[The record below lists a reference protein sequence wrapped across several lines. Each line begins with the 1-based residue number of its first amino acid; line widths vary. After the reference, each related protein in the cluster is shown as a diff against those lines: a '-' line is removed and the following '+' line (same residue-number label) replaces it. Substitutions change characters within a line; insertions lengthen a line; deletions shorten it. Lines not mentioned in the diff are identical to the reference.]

1 MFDKV
6 LDMVKTKN
14 LVVPGMIFFHLEELG
29 ITYDELYVIIY
40 ILNLSNKEFDMVTM
54 SSELNM
60 KPKELLR
67 IVNELTEKNYVKL
80 DLIKDDNGVSEHFN
94 LDGLYNKMAF
104 SIIGKEEIK
113 EEPKEENNTLFD
125 KFEKEFKRPL
135 TPKEFQIINAWKEV
149 GYSEEIIVLALKEAT
164 YNGAYSVAYIDKVL
178 SAWDNKGIKTAQDV
192 ERNRQEFNKKKED
205 IQELDEEYDWL
216 NE

>member
-29 ITYDELYVIIY
+29 LKYDELYVIIY

-80 DLIKDDNGVSEHFN
+80 DLVKKESNLCEYFN
-94 LDGLYNKMAF
+94 LDGLYNKLAF
-104 SIIGKEEIK
+104 NIIGKEEKEEIK
-113 EEPKEENNTLFD
+113 EPTNTLFD
-125 KFEKEFKRPL
+125 EFEKEFKRPL

-149 GYSEEIIVLALKEAT
+149 GYTEELIILALHEAT

-178 SAWDNKGIKTAQDV
+178 SAWDNKGIKNAQDV
-192 ERNRQEFNKKKED
+192 ERNRQEFNKKKEE
-205 IQELDEEYDWL
+205 IEEIDEEYDWL

>member
-29 ITYDELYVIIY
+29 LKYDELYVIIY

-80 DLIKDDNGVSEHFN
+80 DLVKKENNVCEHFN
-94 LDGLYNKMAF
+94 LDGLYNKLAF
-104 SIIGKEEIK
+104 NIIGKEEK
-113 EEPKEENNTLFD
+113 EEIQEPTNTLFD
-125 KFEKEFKRPL
+125 EFEKEFKRPL

-149 GYSEEIIVLALKEAT
+149 GYTEELIILALHEAT

-178 SAWDNKGIKTAQDV
+178 SAWDNKGIKNAQDV
-192 ERNRQEFNKKKED
+192 ERNRQEFNKKKEE
-205 IQELDEEYDWL
+205 IEEIDEEYDWL

>member
-29 ITYDELYVIIY
+29 LKYDELYVIIY

-80 DLIKDDNGVSEHFN
+80 DLVKKESNVCEHFN
-94 LDGLYNKMAF
+94 LDGLYNKLAF
-104 SIIGKEEIK
+104 NIIGKEEKEEIK
-113 EEPKEENNTLFD
+113 EPTNTLFD
-125 KFEKEFKRPL
+125 EFEKEFTRPL
-135 TPKEFQIINAWKEV
+135 TPKEFQIITNKLFTV
-149 GYSEEIIVLALKEAT
+149 TTNSLDMYDQLLIYDKSLSFTVNLFIFSTAT
-164 YNGAYSVAYIDKVL
+164 S
-178 SAWDNKGIKTAQDV
+178 
-192 ERNRQEFNKKKED
+192 
-205 IQELDEEYDWL
+205 
-216 NE
+216 

>member
-14 LVVPGMIFFHLEELG
+14 LVIPGMLFFHLEELG
-29 ITYDELYVIIY
+29 LKYDELYVIIY
-40 ILNLSNKEFDMVTM
+40 ILNLTNKEFDMVTM

-80 DLIKDDNGVSEHFN
+80 DLVKKENNVCEHFN
-94 LDGLYNKMAF
+94 LDGLYNKLAF
-104 SIIGKEEIK
+104 NIIGKEEK
-113 EEPKEENNTLFD
+113 EEIQEPTNTLFD
-125 KFEKEFKRPL
+125 EFEKEFKRPL

-149 GYSEEIIVLALKEAT
+149 GYTEELIILALHEAT

-178 SAWDNKGIKTAQDV
+178 STWDNKGIKTAKDV
-192 ERNRQEFNKKKED
+192 EKNRQEFNKKKEE
-205 IQELDEEYDWL
+205 IEEIDEEYDWL

>member
-14 LVVPGMIFFHLEELG
+14 LVIPGMIFFHLEELG
-29 ITYDELYVIIY
+29 LKYDELYVIIY
-40 ILNLSNKEFDMVTM
+40 ILNLTNKEFDMVTM

-80 DLIKDDNGVSEHFN
+80 DLVKKENNVCEHFN
-94 LDGLYNKMAF
+94 LDGLYNKLAF
-104 SIIGKEEIK
+104 NIIGKEEK
-113 EEPKEENNTLFD
+113 EEIQEPTNTLFD
-125 KFEKEFKRPL
+125 EFEKEFKRPL

-149 GYSEEIIVLALKEAT
+149 GYTEELIILALHEAT

-178 SAWDNKGIKTAQDV
+178 STWDNKGIKTAKDV
-192 ERNRQEFNKKKED
+192 EKNRQEFNKKKEE
-205 IQELDEEYDWL
+205 IEEIDEEYDWL

>member
-14 LVVPGMIFFHLEELG
+14 LVIPGMIFFHLEEIGLK
-29 ITYDELYVIIY
+29 YDELYVIIY
-40 ILNLSNKEFDMVTM
+40 ILNLTNKEFDMVTM

-80 DLIKDDNGVSEHFN
+80 DLVKKENNVCEHFN
-94 LDGLYNKMAF
+94 LDGLYNKLAF
-104 SIIGKEEIK
+104 NIIGKEEK
-113 EEPKEENNTLFD
+113 EEIQEPTNTLFD
-125 KFEKEFKRPL
+125 EFEKEFKRPL

-149 GYSEEIIVLALKEAT
+149 GYTEELIILALHEAT

-178 SAWDNKGIKTAQDV
+178 STWDNKGIKTAKDV
-192 ERNRQEFNKKKED
+192 EKNRQEFNKKKEE
-205 IQELDEEYDWL
+205 IEEIDEEYDWL

>member
-14 LVVPGMIFFHLEELG
+14 LVIPGMIFFHLEELG
-29 ITYDELYVIIY
+29 LKYDELYVIIY
-40 ILNLSNKEFDMVTM
+40 IINLTNKEFDMVTM

-80 DLIKDDNGVSEHFN
+80 DLVKKENNVCEHFN
-94 LDGLYNKMAF
+94 LDGLYNKLAF
-104 SIIGKEEIK
+104 NIIGKEEK
-113 EEPKEENNTLFD
+113 EDIQEPTNTLFD
-125 KFEKEFKRPL
+125 EFEKEFKRPL

-149 GYSEEIIVLALKEAT
+149 GYTEELIILALHEAT

-178 SAWDNKGIKTAQDV
+178 STWDNKGIKTAKDV
-192 ERNRQEFNKKKED
+192 EKNRQEFNKKKED
-205 IQELDEEYDWL
+205 IEEIDEEYDWL